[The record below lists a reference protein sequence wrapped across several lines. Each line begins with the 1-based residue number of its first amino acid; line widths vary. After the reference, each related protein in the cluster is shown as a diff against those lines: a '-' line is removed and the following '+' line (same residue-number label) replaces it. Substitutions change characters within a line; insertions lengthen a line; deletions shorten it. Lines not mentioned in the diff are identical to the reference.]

1 MRPAKVCKQCKK
13 EFQNRTSDCCS
24 IECEKDAIAQIL
36 QEEKAKLLEEVKKK
50 IKQKKAFMKS
60 DGPETNDDKP
70 RFRNITY
77 EKRNSKKS

>member
-1 MRPAKVCKQCKK
+1 MVPVKICKQCKK

-36 QEEKAKLLEEVKKK
+36 QEEKAKILEEVKKK